1 MRLDCGPR
9 RITTKKKIAERMAP
23 QIVKPSL
30 REVIRSIVEHV
41 ATLTHALQISP
52 PISSRVMVQMCRRQ
66 DDSSGSE
73 ADSFNQVRPPARS
86 SLSRPPGLHLR
97 IEPAAIGQA
106 SHDEA
111 VRPATDLAAALCP
124 LKSHDTAHLGPV
136 CRVKITE
143 VMAYRQERRLSDRF
157 RTGQHLVLTHEALHS
172 RQTISGIRNVKRVSY
187 EVELTVSVFR

>member
-23 QIVKPSL
+23 QRVKPSL

-97 IEPAAIGQA
+97 IEPAAVGQA
-106 SHDEA
+106 SHDDA
-111 VRPATDLAAALCP
+111 VRPVARHEGWPVIDGRMAGRSAA
-124 LKSHDTAHLGPV
+124 S
-136 CRVKITE
+136 
-143 VMAYRQERRLSDRF
+143 
-157 RTGQHLVLTHEALHS
+157 
-172 RQTISGIRNVKRVSY
+172 
-187 EVELTVSVFR
+187 